1 MPTVSPV
8 NLSAPLLLLLLLLLL
23 LCTTHTTMAT
33 NWLSLARLPRSRAV
47 SGAAPCARLRG
58 LTPGQVG
65 VCRARGEVMES
76 VRKAAEMVIE
86 ECQHQF
92 RNRRWNCSTT
102 PRGINV
108 FGRVMNQ
115 GASLAEMTRR
125 SRRSLSFK
133 TCDPCFPFFF
143 FCVAVVVPGTREAAF
158 VHALSSAAV
167 AVAVTRACTRGE
179 LERCGCDRKVRGVSP
194 EGFQWSGCSDN
205 LSYGVAFS
213 QTFVDEPERAK
224 GLSAGRPLMNL
235 HNNEAGR
242 KAILHNMQV
251 ECKCHGVSG
260 SCELKTCWKVM
271 PPFRRV
277 GVVLKERFDGATEV
291 RLTRIG
297 SRPALLPRDPYVKPP
312 AARDLVYVAP
322 SPDFCHLDPDNG
334 IPGTAG
340 RRCNGTS
347 RLAPD
352 GCELVCCGPGYRAGR
367 AEVVQRCSCKFSW
380 CCSVRCQQ
388 CKNTV
393 TIHTCRV

>member
-8 NLSAPLLLLLLLLLL
+8 NLTAPLLLLLLWA
-23 LCTTHTTMAT
+23 THSTMAT
-33 NWLSLARLPRSRAV
+33 NWLSLGRLPRSRPV
-47 SGAAPCARLRG
+47 SGAAPCGRLRG

-115 GASLAEMTRR
+115 
-125 SRRSLSFK
+125 
-133 TCDPCFPFFF
+133 
-143 FCVAVVVPGTREAAF
+143 GTREAAF

-213 QTFVDEPERAK
+213 QTFVDEPERGK

-260 SCELKTCWKVM
+260 SCELRTCWKVM

-277 GVVLKERFDGATEV
+277 GIVLKERFDGATEV

-312 AARDLVYVAP
+312 AARDLVYLSP

-352 GCELVCCGPGYRAGR
+352 GCELVCCGPGYKAGR